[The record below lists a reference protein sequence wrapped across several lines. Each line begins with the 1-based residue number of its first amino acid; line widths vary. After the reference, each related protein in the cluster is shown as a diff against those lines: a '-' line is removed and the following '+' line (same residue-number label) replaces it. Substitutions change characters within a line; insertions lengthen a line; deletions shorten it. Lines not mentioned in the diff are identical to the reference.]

1 LAKRHERLD
10 KDIDPAIPHRRA
22 DRRIPNA
29 GADPNRC
36 GYTREY
42 DVITAYLVG
51 DVQLLE
57 RLRALP
63 DAINSGLLRG
73 ITQLGIELQRHV
85 QQDKLSGQVL
95 RSRTGSLRSSI
106 GLRVD
111 QSGGAVTA
119 SVFTDSRY
127 AGAQEYGFTGTISV
141 RASLRRIRDAFGRP
155 IAGKTISVRAYDR
168 RIDLPERSFLRS
180 ALEDMAPVIRDE
192 VGAALA
198 EAVSQ

>member
-1 LAKRHERLD
+1 M
-10 KDIDPAIPHRRA
+10 
-22 DRRIPNA
+22 
-29 GADPNRC
+29 
-36 GYTREY
+36 
-42 DVITAYLVG
+42 ITAYLVG

-180 ALEDMAPVIRDE
+180 ALEDTAPVIRDE

>member
-1 LAKRHERLD
+1 
-10 KDIDPAIPHRRA
+10 
-22 DRRIPNA
+22 
-29 GADPNRC
+29 
-36 GYTREY
+36 
-42 DVITAYLVG
+42 VITAYLVG
-51 DVQLLE
+51 DAQLLQ

-63 DAINSGLLRG
+63 DAINSRLLRG

-155 IAGKTISVRAYDR
+155 IAEKTISVRAYDR

-180 ALEDMAPVIRDE
+180 ARADMAPVIREE

-198 EAVSQ
+198 EAISQ